1 LRQRNVKK
9 KIGSLF
15 LAAAMVITSFPASS
29 ATEVQAAEQWRAAPN
44 LFVTKEQLKTFDT
57 DAHNSNGKN
66 PAKVY
71 FGKSS

>member
-1 LRQRNVKK
+1 
-9 KIGSLF
+9 
-15 LAAAMVITSFPASS
+15 MVITSFPASS
-29 ATEVQAAEQWRAAPN
+29 ATEVQAAEQWSAAPN